1 MAEIHVVDHP
11 IVGRVRWRAQNE
23 VSGAPIEL
31 LDGFEPNNIDKI
43 LIPQLQGVL
52 DGRTDAPG
60 DVFHGQLKFF
70 RKAFNQLTAAF
81 AEIEAQGLK
90 DRIISF
96 EGSFNARLQRRK
108 HGGAVHTPSNHAFGT
123 ALDINADFNGQG
135 DEPAQL
141 GARGSV
147 RELVPIFERHG
158 FRWGGLFPTPD
169 GMHFEVAQL
178 PDD

>member
-1 MAEIHVVDHP
+1 MGEIHVVDHQ
-11 IVGRVRWRAQNE
+11 IVGRVRWRAVNE

-31 LDGFEPNNIDKI
+31 LDGFESINIVKV

-60 DVFHGQLKFF
+60 DFFHGQMKFF
-70 RKAFNQLTAAF
+70 RPAVNQLTAAF

-90 DRIISF
+90 DRILSF
-96 EGSFNARLQRRK
+96 EGSHNARLQRKR
-108 HGGAVHTPSNHAFGT
+108 GGGPVHTPSNHAFGT

-135 DEPAQL
+135 DEPAAA
-141 GARGSV
+141 GTRGSV

-158 FRWGGLFPTPD
+158 FRWGGRFPTPD
-169 GMHFEVAQL
+169 GMHFEVSGL
-178 PDD
+178 L